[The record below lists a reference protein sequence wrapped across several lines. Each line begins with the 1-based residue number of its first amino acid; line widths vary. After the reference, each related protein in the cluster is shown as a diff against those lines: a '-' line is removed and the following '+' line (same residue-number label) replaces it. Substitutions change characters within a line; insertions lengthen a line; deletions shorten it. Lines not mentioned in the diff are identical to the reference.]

1 MLVAQLCASAHV
13 WLVIGE
19 RLDEDERSWWR
30 RGRRRAVLGAVAFVC
45 GVVAS
50 LAGQPSGALA
60 ASWARGIEVSLPA
73 NAGLPRDVFLSS
85 VSCGSAGECSAV
97 GEYTDSSGHWHGLLL
112 TETEGVWAP
121 GVEATLPANAG
132 SNPDVAIAS
141 VSCAT
146 AGNCS
151 AVGDYVD
158 SSGGDQ
164 GLLLS
169 EVGGVWAAGIDADV
183 GSTSPAFLTSVSC
196 AAAGSCSAVGVYTEG
211 PQGLLVNETG
221 GKWMAGIRAPLPS
234 DASSDPG
241 VFLGSVSC
249 ASAGNCTA
257 VGRYQ
262 DSLGLGQ
269 GLLINETGGTW
280 STGVKATAPANAES
294 QQPAVDV
301 GPVSCPSAGD
311 CSAVGDYGDSSGY
324 EQALLLSESGGA
336 WAAGIEA
343 TPPANDLPYPGP
355 GVVLASLSCASAG
368 DCSAVGSYPDR
379 SVNGQGLLLG
389 QTAGVWTAG
398 VQATLPANA
407 GSVALGVDIG
417 SVSCPSV
424 GDCSAV
430 GDYTDSSAR
439 RQGLLLTETG
449 GTWSPGVETTLPANA
464 GPNPNVAVR
473 SVSCVSAADCS
484 AVGSFIDS
492 SNNTQGLLLTAPAP
506 PAPPPPPA
514 PSPLALSRLRVSP
527 EKFAL
532 AGRRVNG
539 RCVKQTAKN
548 RTHRR
553 CNRPIN
559 LTVHYELNIPGR
571 VAFTIKRLAPGRR
584 VNGRCARPT
593 NENKRHKRC
602 TRPVRV
608 PGKITLNGVAGA
620 HTFTFRG
627 RIGGRELRPGTYQLI
642 ASPSSGTPRTVKFQT
657 VA

>member
-1 MLVAQLCASAHV
+1 M
-13 WLVIGE
+13 
-19 RLDEDERSWWR
+19 
-30 RGRRRAVLGAVAFVC
+30 
-45 GVVAS
+45 
-50 LAGQPSGALA
+50 
-60 ASWARGIEVSLPA
+60 PA
-73 NAGLPRDVFLSS
+73 NAGLARDVFLSS
-85 VSCGSAGECSAV
+85 VSCAAVGDCSAV
-97 GEYTDSSGHWHGLLL
+97 GDYTDSSGHEQGLLL
-112 TETEGVWAP
+112 TETAGVWAA

-141 VSCAT
+141 VSCAS
-146 AGNCS
+146 AGDCS

-158 SSGGDQ
+158 SSGGEQ

-169 EVGGVWAAGIDADV
+169 EVGGVWAPGIEADV

-196 AAAGSCSAVGVYTEG
+196 ASAGSCSAVGVYTKG
-211 PQGLLVNETG
+211 PEGLLVNETG

-234 DASSDPG
+234 DASSDPEA
-241 VFLGSVSC
+241 FLGSVSC
-249 ASAGNCTA
+249 ASAGNCAA
-257 VGRYQ
+257 VGLYR
-262 DSLGLGQ
+262 DSLGGEQ
-269 GLLINETGGTW
+269 GLLLSETGGTW
-280 STGVKATAPANAES
+280 STGVRATAPANAES
-294 QQPAVDV
+294 QQPVVDV
-301 GPVSCPSAGD
+301 FSVSCPSAGD
-311 CSAVGDYGDSSGY
+311 CSAVGEYGDSSGY
-324 EQALLLSESGGA
+324 EQAVLLSETGGT

-355 GVVLASLSCASAG
+355 GVVLGSLSCASAG

-389 QTAGVWTAG
+389 QTAGAWTAG

-473 SVSCVSAADCS
+473 SVSCASAADCS
-484 AVGSFIDS
+484 AVGSYIDS
-492 SNNTQGLLLTAPAP
+492 SDNTQGLLLSAPAPPTPPAP
-506 PAPPPPPA
+506 PAPQ
-514 PSPLALSRLRVSP
+514 PLVLSRLTVSP

-553 CNRPIN
+553 CTRPIK
-559 LTVHYELNIPGR
+559 LTVRYELNIPGR
-571 VAFTIKRLAPGRR
+571 VAFTIKRLAAGRR
-584 VNGRCARPT
+584 VNGRCVKPT
-593 NENKRHKRC
+593 NANNRHKRC
-602 TRPVRV
+602 TRQLGV

-620 HTFTFRG
+620 NTFTLRG
-627 RIGGRELRPGTYQLI
+627 RIGGRRLRPDTYQLT
-642 ASPSSGTPRTVKFQT
+642 ASPSSGTPPTVKFQT